1 MSLRS
6 RLKSALARAKA
17 RSKTSISKRKQKSA
31 QVRKKISTAVKTS
44 RERTIAKREA
54 QKQRSAQQ
62 RREIVA
68 TAKAVATPLPQR
80 TPEQLERTRGVAKF
94 IVGAGAAVATGG
106 IGGAVARGVGTRI
119 GAKAVARGIS
129 KKSIERAGKL
139 ATGGLLTA
147 GVVGTGVQAK
157 RIAKGEAGA
166 FETGFTLGGA
176 GVLARP
182 TGRVIGAVRQYVKPK
197 VIVPKVKSVVG
208 AVGVEEKGV
217 TKVVGAVKT
226 FQPRGRP
233 RVKFFESRV
242 YDIPDEDVSVSLS
255 REVGKKRLEDIS
267 LGVSKRINDKVTIGA
282 EREFPDLRGRYRAG
296 IQAETFRAETKQEFF
311 TRSVFAKEDLGYGTI
326 DSRIFRAQKTP
337 TDTGRGGRTIPKLK
351 TQEKQLQKQIAG
363 VIEEEQAKV
372 VKQFRKR
379 ETGRIRRGA
388 RTRALTGI
396 RQITPQVATQIG
408 GQITRT
414 RTGLITDT
422 FVPRQK
428 QREDTILKDITTT
441 TPIIPTPQ
449 IPKIPSRPIDTTR
462 TTGIIT
468 TGRIGGAP
476 FIPLFRF
483 GGAGAGGR
491 TEARIGKEVGGRF
504 TRSFSAEV
512 LGIKA
517 PRKRKL
523 KQRYTGFELRI

>member
-17 RSKTSISKRKQKSA
+17 RSKASISKRKA
-31 QVRKKISTAVKTS
+31 QEAKVREKISTAIKTS
-44 RERTIAKREA
+44 RERTKAKREA

-62 RREIVA
+62 RKEIVA
-68 TAKAVATPLPQR
+68 TSKAVLTPSGQR
-80 TPEQLERTRGVAKF
+80 TPEQKERAKSVARF
-94 IVGAGAAVATGG
+94 GLGAGLAVATGG

-129 KKSIERAGKL
+129 KKSVERAGKL

-166 FETGFTLGGA
+166 FETGFTIGGA

-182 TGRVIGAVRQYVKPK
+182 TARTIGAVRQYVRPK
-197 VIVPKVKSVVG
+197 VIVPKVKSIVTTAGVREGKVTRTISDIAIKVG
-208 AVGVEEKGV
+208 RQKPVRKKAFGLQV
-217 TKVVGAVKT
+217 TDRETTFGAVK
-226 FQPRGRP
+226 
-233 RVKFFESRV
+233 
-242 YDIPDEDVSVSLS
+242 
-255 REVGKKRLEDIS
+255 VGKQITPFGATKVAPDIS
-267 LGVSKRINDKVTIGA
+267 AQAFKPTGQ
-282 EREFPDLRGRYRAG
+282 RAQVG
-296 IQAETFRAETKQEFF
+296 FAGTAVEVRAPTFRET
-311 TRSVFAKEDLGYGTI
+311 RGAFAGEAGTG
-326 DSRIFRAQKTP
+326 IFRTRIYKAPKTP
-337 TDTGRGGRTIPKLK
+337 TDTGIGGRTRQKLK
-351 TQEKQLQKQIAG
+351 TQEKQLQGAITETAQK
-363 VIEEEQAKV
+363 EQAKV
-372 VKQFRKR
+372 VKEFRTR

-414 RTGLITDT
+414 RTGLITDV
-422 FVPRQK
+422 FSKQK
-428 QREDTILKDITTT
+428 DKTKQDTTTITTT
-441 TPIIPTPQ
+441 ITKNDILFQPPIVDFATPKRTPPPPPPVYFAEPPRVPPIPPIIPF
-449 IPKIPSRPIDTTR
+449 
-462 TTGIIT
+462 G
-468 TGRIGGAP
+468 
-476 FIPLFRF
+476 
-483 GGAGAGGR
+483 GGAGAGR
-491 TEARIGKEVGGRF
+491 RIEPKIGKEVGGRF